1 MWCCYLLLFGG
12 LFPFSHLTVLRG
24 PPRVREAAVI
34 FHQRYSARD
43 PRNPYKSWTQR
54 WEQSESLQQ
63 REGMPSWALPDLAAQ
78 GKCCVRHG
86 LCTVPRV
93 LLGVMV
99 MPGNEASPAQQAGL
113 YQPHPKPSWAAL
125 EQEPQFK
132 CQTKPQ
138 EDSGLVPRCS
148 ARALPVLL
156 LHSHWALLGRCESNC
171 SDWLQKAQLPWDM
184 GFFHSYGVCP

>member
-1 MWCCYLLLFGG
+1 MVCSPSATLQFWEDHPGSEKQLWFFIKDTLLEIQGIPINHGHKDENSQRACSKGKECPAGPYL
-12 LFPFSHLTVLRG
+12 T
-24 PPRVREAAVI
+24 
-34 FHQRYSARD
+34 
-43 PRNPYKSWTQR
+43 W
-54 WEQSESLQQ
+54 
-63 REGMPSWALPDLAAQ
+63 AAQ

-138 EDSGLVPRCS
+138 EDSGLVPQGS

-171 SDWLQKAQLPWDM
+171 SNWLQKAQLPWDT